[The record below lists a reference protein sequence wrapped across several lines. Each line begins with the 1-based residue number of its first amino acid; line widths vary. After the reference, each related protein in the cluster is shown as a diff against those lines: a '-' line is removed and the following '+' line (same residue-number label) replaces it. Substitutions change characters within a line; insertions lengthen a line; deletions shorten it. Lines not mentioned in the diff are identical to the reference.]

1 MGYYDLYIRKSGG
14 VELNLQEKTIIPL
27 SIGNIITPDEPY
39 NGLSKVTIL
48 SEPDLIPANIKI
60 GKNIYGIEGTYDG
73 TLNKQPLTIDITG
86 TTSRTIPIDGGIQI
100 TGITINSITGITPDV
115 IKNNVNV
122 LGVTGNYVAAI
133 DVRPLTFDP
142 IYNGK
147 TLVPSGYDGYSSI
160 VQNPIANLN
169 ELNVKKGVTIAG
181 ITGKYAKHEW
191 YDNLTI
197 IPDYFFKNNTN
208 IIGWETPQQCLEIG
222 VQAIYN
228 CELLKKIV
236 INLENDGCKL
246 GDECFANNPNLRK
259 ISFNNPNFV
268 SDNYNY
274 LINNPNLLNIVVPV
288 GWNTNID
295 LTGCDSILKD
305 SLEELINNLKD
316 LSGDDPKYI
325 ITGTTNYAK
334 IRPDL
339 FDLAKALNWEIFEKS
354 YLKRF

>member
-133 DVRPLTFDP
+133 DVRPLTLDP
-142 IYNGK
+142 VYNGK
-147 TLVPSGYDGYSSI
+147 TLTPSGFDGYSSV
-160 VQNPIANLN
+160 VQNPIMNLN
-169 ELNVKKGVTIAG
+169 EANVKKGVTIAG
-181 ITGKYAKHEW
+181 VTGVYDKHGW
-191 YDNLTI
+191 YDVITI

-222 VQAIYN
+222 AQAIYN
-228 CELLKKIV
+228 CE
-236 INLENDGCKL
+236 NLENIIIDLEYEGCKL
-246 GDECFANNPNLRK
+246 GDECFANNPNLTDIIFNK
-259 ISFNNPNFV
+259 VSFI
-268 SDNYNY
+268 SDNNNY
-274 LINNPNLLNIVVPV
+274 LINNPKLRNITVPLD
-288 GWNTNID
+288 WNTSID
-295 LTGCDSILKD
+295 LTGCDSVSKG
-305 SLEELINNLKD
+305 SLEDLVYKLKD
-316 LSGDDPKYI
+316 LNGGDKKYI
-325 ITGTTNYAK
+325 ITGTINYSK
-334 IRPDL
+334 ITPEL
-339 FDLAKALNWEIFEKS
+339 FDVAAAKNWEIIES
-354 YLKRF
+354 I

>member
-1 MGYYDLYIRKSGG
+1 MSGYYDLYIRKSGG

-39 NGLSKVTIL
+39 NGLSKVTIQP
-48 SEPDLIPANIKI
+48 EPDLIPANIKL
-60 GKNIYGIEGTYDG
+60 GKNIYGVEGIYDG

-100 TGITINSITGITPDV
+100 TGITINQITGITPDV

-122 LGVTGNYVAAI
+122 LGVIGNYIASV

-147 TLVPSGYDGYSSI
+147 TLIPSGYDGYSSV

-169 ELNVKKGVTIAG
+169 SLNVKKGITIAG
-181 ITGKYAKHEW
+181 ITGEYAKHEW

-197 IPDYFFKNNTN
+197 IPDNFFKDNTN
-208 IIGWETPQQCLEIG
+208 IIGWETPQQCEEIG
-222 VQAIYN
+222 TQAIYN
-228 CELLKKIV
+228 CENLESIV
-236 INLENDGCKL
+236 INLEKEGCIL
-246 GDECFANNPNLRK
+246 GDECFAYNPNLTG
-259 ISFNNPNFV
+259 ITFNITTFV
-268 SDNYNY
+268 SENYDY
-274 LINNPNLLNIVVPV
+274 LINNPKLRNIVVPV

-295 LTGCDSILKD
+295 LTGCDAVTKD
-305 SLEELINNLKD
+305 SLEALINNLKD
-316 LSGDDPKYI
+316 LNGDDAKYI
-325 ITGTTNYAK
+325 ITGTANYAK

-339 FDLAKALNWEIFEKS
+339 FDLANALNWEILEKAI
-354 YLKRF
+354 